1 MKLRIATRR
10 SNLALVQTRWVG
22 EQLRRHFPE
31 LAVEEVHVQTKGDRI
46 QDRPLAQ
53 VGGKGLF
60 VSEVEA
66 VVVRG
71 EADFAVHSLK
81 DVPGDVPLAEGMGI
95 LCVPVREDPRDVL
108 VTVDGTDLASLKL
121 GAKVGTTSRR
131 RVVQL
136 QRQRP
141 DLGFVPLRGNIETRI
156 RKLRE
161 GHCDAIVLAAAGLA
175 RTGLL
180 DETPHAVL
188 PPDICLPAVGQGA
201 LAIEGALG
209 NETLREQLKAIEDPT
224 TRIQITAERAMLQK
238 LEGNCHSSIA
248 GHANAAEGRL
258 KLDAMVASYDGDR
271 MLSATSDTYL
281 DLTSPDAIEQA
292 HQLGEEVADHL
303 LSQGARELIRQAEV
317 AAVQNQLISNSAA
330 DGGG

>member
-1 MKLRIATRR
+1 MKLRIATRA
-10 SNLALVQTRWVG
+10 SNLALVQTRWVAT
-22 EQLRRHFPE
+22 QLRAHFSDLE
-31 LAVEEVHVQTKGDRI
+31 IEEVHVRTKGDRI
-46 QDRPLAQ
+46 QDRPLAE

-95 LCVPVREDPRDVL
+95 LSVPVREDPRDVL
-108 VTVDGTDLASLKL
+108 LTVDGIDLASLPR

-161 GHCDAIVLAAAGLA
+161 GQCDAIVLAAAGLA
-175 RTGLL
+175 RTGVLH
-180 DETPHAVL
+180 ETPHVVL
-188 PPDICLPAVGQGA
+188 PPELCLPAVGQGA
-201 LAIEGALG
+201 LAIEGALDDDS
-209 NETLREQLKAIEDPT
+209 LRSALAAIEDPT
-224 TRIQITAERAMLQK
+224 SRIQIAAERAMLQK

-248 GHANAAEGRL
+248 GHASATDGRL
-258 KLDAMVASYDGDR
+258 KLEAMVASYDGDR

-281 DLTSPDAIEQA
+281 DLNSADARARA
-292 HQLGEEVADHL
+292 HELGEDVAEQL
-303 LSQGARELIRQAEV
+303 LTQGARELIRDAEV
-317 AAVQNQLISNSAA
+317 AAVQAQLTSN
-330 DGGG
+330 

>member
-1 MKLRIATRR
+1 MRLRIATRG

-22 EQLRRHFPE
+22 EQLRGHFPD
-31 LAVEEVHVQTKGDRI
+31 LVVEEVHVRTQGDRI

-71 EADFAVHSLK
+71 AADFAVHSLK

-95 LCVPVREDPRDVL
+95 LAVPVREDPRDVL
-108 VTVDGTDLASLKL
+108 ITIDGTDLASLKR
-121 GAKVGTTSRR
+121 GAQVGTTSRR

-156 RKLRE
+156 RKLHE
-161 GHCDAIVLAAAGLA
+161 GHCDAVVLAAAGLA
-175 RTGLL
+175 RTGVL
-180 DETPHAVL
+180 DRTPHSVL
-188 PPDICLPAVGQGA
+188 SPDICLPAVGQGA
-201 LAIEGALG
+201 LAIEGALNNG
-209 NETLREQLKAIEDPT
+209 TLQEQLKAIEDPT
-224 TRIQITAERAMLQK
+224 ARIQITAERAMLRK

-248 GHANAAEGRL
+248 GYASAADGRL
-258 KLDAMVASYDGDR
+258 KLEAMVASYDGDQ

-281 DLTSPDAIEQA
+281 DLTSADAIEQA
-292 HQLGEEVADHL
+292 HHLGEEVADHL
-303 LSQGARELIRQAEV
+303 LSQGARDLIRQAEL
-317 AAVQNQLISNSAA
+317 AAMQNQLISN
-330 DGGG
+330 

>member
-1 MKLRIATRR
+1 M
-10 SNLALVQTRWVG
+10 G
-22 EQLRRHFPE
+22 HFPG
-31 LAVEEVHVQTKGDRI
+31 LTIEEVHVRTQGDRI

-71 EADFAVHSLK
+71 AADFAVHSLK

-108 VTVDGTDLASLKL
+108 ITIDGTDLASLKR
-121 GAKVGTTSRR
+121 GATVGTTSRR

-175 RTGLL
+175 RTGVL
-180 DETPHAVL
+180 DKTPHAIL

-201 LAIEGALG
+201 LAIEGALS
-209 NETLREQLKAIEDPT
+209 NDALRQQLKAIEDPT

-248 GHANAAEGRL
+248 GHASAADGRL
-258 KLDAMVASYDGDR
+258 KLEAMVASYDGDQ

-281 DLTSPDAIEQA
+281 DLSSADAIKQA
-292 HQLGEEVADHL
+292 HELGEEVADHL
-303 LSQGARELIRQAEV
+303 LSRGAGDLILQAEL
-317 AAVQNQLISNSAA
+317 AAVQTQLISN
-330 DGGG
+330 

>member
-1 MKLRIATRR
+1 MKLRIATRG
-10 SNLALVQTRWVG
+10 SNLALVQTRWVAD
-22 EQLRRHFPE
+22 QLRRHVPG
-31 LAVEEVHVQTKGDRI
+31 LILEEVHVRTAGDRI

-95 LCVPVREDPRDVL
+95 LSVPVREDPHDVL
-108 VTVDGTDLASLKL
+108 LTVDGTDLASLKL
-121 GAKVGTTSRR
+121 GATVGTTSRR
-131 RVVQL
+131 RMVQL

-141 DLGFVPLRGNIETRI
+141 DLAFIPLRGNIETRM

-161 GHCDAIVLAAAGLA
+161 GQCDAIVLAAAGLA
-175 RTGLL
+175 RTGML
-180 DETPHAVL
+180 DRAPHVFL
-188 PPDICLPAVGQGA
+188 PQDVCLPAVGQGA
-201 LAIEGALG
+201 LAIEGALR
-209 NETLREQLKAIEDPT
+209 NEALCKQLKAIEDPT
-224 TRIQITAERAMLQK
+224 ARIQITAERAMLQK

-248 GHANAAEGRL
+248 GHASASDGRL
-258 KLDAMVASYDGDR
+258 KLEAMVASYDGDQ

-281 DLTSPDAIEQA
+281 DLGSPDAIERA
-292 HQLGEEVADHL
+292 RQLGDEVADHL
-303 LSQGARELIRQAEV
+303 LSRGADDLIRQAGL
-317 AAVQNQLISNSAA
+317 AALQNQLTSN
-330 DGGG
+330 

>member
-1 MKLRIATRR
+1 MKLRIATRG

-22 EQLRRHFPE
+22 EQIRRHFPG
-31 LAVEEVHVQTKGDRI
+31 LTIEEVQVRTKGDRI
-46 QDRPLAQ
+46 QDRPLAE

-71 EADFAVHSLK
+71 DADFAVHSLK

-95 LCVPVREDPRDVL
+95 LSVPVREDPRDVL
-108 VTVDGTDLASLKL
+108 LTVEGIELDSLKR

-141 DLGFVPLRGNIETRI
+141 DLTFVPLRGNIETRI

-161 GHCDAIVLAAAGLA
+161 GQCDAIVLAAAGLA
-175 RTGLL
+175 RTGVL
-180 DETPHAVL
+180 DKTPHAVL

-201 LAIEGALG
+201 LAIEGAIA
-209 NETLREQLKAIEDPT
+209 NETLLEQLKSIEDPT
-224 TRIQITAERAMLQK
+224 ARIQITAERAMLQK

-248 GHANAAEGRL
+248 GHASTEDGRL
-258 KLDAMVASYDGDR
+258 KLEAMVASYDGDR

-281 DLTSPDAIEQA
+281 DLAATDAIEQA
-292 HQLGEEVADHL
+292 HQLGEDVADHL
-303 LSQGARELIRQAEV
+303 LAQGAHDLIRQAEL
-317 AAVQNQLISNSAA
+317 AAVQNQLISN
-330 DGGG
+330 

>member
-1 MKLRIATRR
+1 VKLRIATRR

-22 EQLRRHFPE
+22 EQLHRHFPD
-31 LAVEEVHVQTKGDRI
+31 LTVEEVQVQTQGDRI
-46 QDRPLAQ
+46 QDRPLAE

-81 DVPGDVPLAEGMGI
+81 DVPGDVPLADGMGI
-95 LCVPVREDPRDVL
+95 LSVPVREDPRDAL
-108 VTVDGTDLASLKL
+108 LTTDGIDLDSLKR

-141 DLGFVPLRGNIETRI
+141 DLAFVPLRGNIETRI

-175 RTGLL
+175 RTGVLE
-180 DETPHAVL
+180 DTPHVVL
-188 PPDICLPAVGQGA
+188 SPDICLPAVGQGA
-201 LAIEGALG
+201 LAIEGALS
-209 NETLREQLKAIEDPT
+209 NAALRAQLKAIEDPT
-224 TRIQITAERAMLQK
+224 ARIQVTAERAMLQK

-248 GHANAAEGRL
+248 GHAVAAEGRL

-281 DLTSPDAIEQA
+281 DLASPDVIERA

-303 LSQGARELIRQAEV
+303 LSQGARELIRQAEL
-317 AAVQNQLISNSAA
+317 AAVQNQLISN
-330 DGGG
+330 

>member
-1 MKLRIATRR
+1 MRLRIATRR

-22 EQLRRHFPE
+22 AQLRKHFPE
-31 LAVEEVHVQTKGDRI
+31 LSVEEVHVKTKGDRI
-46 QDRPLAQ
+46 QDRPLAL

-95 LCVPVREDPRDVL
+95 LSVPVREDPRDVL
-108 VTVDGTDLASLKL
+108 VTVDGIDLASVKR

-141 DLGFVPLRGNIETRI
+141 DLCFVPLRGNIETRI
-156 RKLRE
+156 RKLHE
-161 GHCDAIVLAAAGLA
+161 GQCDAIVLAAAGLA

-180 DETPHAVL
+180 AETPHVTL
-188 PPDICLPAVGQGA
+188 PTDLCLPAVGQGA
-201 LAIEGALG
+201 LAIEGPLA
-209 NETLREQLKAIEDPT
+209 NESLQVQLQSIEDLT
-224 TRIQITAERAMLQK
+224 ARIQITAERAMLQK

-248 GHANAAEGRL
+248 GHASTASGRL
-258 KLDAMVASYDGDR
+258 QLDAMVASYDGDQ
-271 MLSATSDTYL
+271 MLSAISDTYL
-281 DLTSPDAIEQA
+281 DLASSDAIETA
-292 HQLGEEVADHL
+292 HRLGEEVADQL
-303 LSQGARELIRQAEV
+303 LSQGARGLIEQAEL
-317 AAVQNQLISNSAA
+317 AAVRVQLISN
-330 DGGG
+330 

>member
-1 MKLRIATRR
+1 MKLRIATRG
-10 SNLALVQTRWVG
+10 SNLALVQTRWVA
-22 EQLRRHFPE
+22 EQLRHHFPD
-31 LAVEEVHVQTKGDRI
+31 LALEEVPVRTQGDRI
-46 QDRPLAQ
+46 QDRPLSH

-71 EADFAVHSLK
+71 DADFAVHSLK

-108 VTVDGTDLASLKL
+108 VTVDGVGLESLGR

-141 DLGFVPLRGNIETRI
+141 DLQFVPLRGNIETRI
-156 RKLRE
+156 RKLHE
-161 GHCDAIVLAAAGLA
+161 GQCDAIVLAAAGLA

-180 DETPHAVL
+180 AKTPHVVL
-188 PPDICLPAVGQGA
+188 PPELCLPAVGQGA
-201 LAIEGALG
+201 LAIEGRLADDP
-209 NETLREQLKAIEDPT
+209 LRAKLATIEDT
-224 TRIQITAERAMLQK
+224 ASRIQVTAERAMLQK

-248 GHANAAEGRL
+248 GHASATDGRL
-258 KLDAMVASYDGDR
+258 KLEAMVASYDGDQ
-271 MLSATSDTYL
+271 MLSATADTYL
-281 DLTSPDAIEQA
+281 DLGSADAAELA
-292 HQLGEEVADHL
+292 HALGEEVADHL
-303 LSQGARELIRQAEV
+303 LSQGARTLIRQAEL
-317 AAVQNQLISNSAA
+317 AAVQSQLTSN
-330 DGGG
+330 

>member
-1 MKLRIATRR
+1 MKLRIATRG

-22 EQLRRHFPE
+22 EQLRGHFPG
-31 LAVEEVHVQTKGDRI
+31 LTVEEVHVRTTGDRI

-71 EADFAVHSLK
+71 DADFAVHSLK

-95 LCVPVREDPRDVL
+95 LSVPVRQDPRDVL
-108 VTVDGTDLASLKL
+108 VTVDGTDLASLKR

-175 RTGLL
+175 RTGVL
-180 DETPHAVL
+180 DETPHVVL
-188 PPDICLPAVGQGA
+188 PPEICLPAVGQGA
-201 LAIEGALG
+201 LAIEGALSD
-209 NETLREQLKAIEDPT
+209 ETLRDQLKAIEDRPA
-224 TRIQITAERAMLQK
+224 RIQITAERAMLQK

-248 GHANAAEGRL
+248 GHASAADGRL
-258 KLDAMVASYDGDR
+258 KLEAMVASYDGDQ

-281 DLTSPDAIEQA
+281 DLASADAIERA
-292 HQLGEEVADHL
+292 RQLGEEVADHL
-303 LSQGARELIRQAEV
+303 LARGARDLIRQAEL
-317 AAVQNQLISNSAA
+317 AAVQNQLISN
-330 DGGG
+330 

>member
-1 MKLRIATRR
+1 
-10 SNLALVQTRWVG
+10 VG
-22 EQLRRHFPE
+22 QQLEAHFPE
-31 LAVEEVHVQTKGDRI
+31 LIVEEVRVRTEGDRI
-46 QDRPLAQ
+46 QDRPLAE

-95 LCVPVREDPRDVL
+95 LSVPVRQDPRDVL
-108 VTVDGTDLASLKL
+108 LTVDGTDLASLKR
-121 GAKVGTTSRR
+121 GARVGTTSRR

-161 GHCDAIVLAAAGLA
+161 GKCDAIVLAAAGLA
-175 RTGLL
+175 RTGVL
-180 DETPHAVL
+180 DETPHTVL
-188 PPDICLPAVGQGA
+188 PPDMCLPAVGQGA
-201 LAIEGALG
+201 LAIEGPLG
-209 NETLREQLKAIEDPT
+209 NDMLREALQAIEDRT
-224 TRIQITAERAMLQK
+224 ARIQITAERAMLQK

-248 GHANAAEGRL
+248 GHASTANGRL
-258 KLDAMVASYDGDR
+258 KLDAMVASYDGDQ
-271 MLSATSDTYL
+271 MLSAASDTYL
-281 DLTSPDAIEQA
+281 DLASTDAIERA

-303 LSQGARELIRQAEV
+303 LSQGAGDLIRQAQL
-317 AAVQNQLISNSAA
+317 AAVRNQLISN
-330 DGGG
+330 

>member
-1 MKLRIATRR
+1 VKLRIATRG

-22 EQLRRHFPE
+22 EQLRAHFPD
-31 LAVEEVHVQTKGDRI
+31 LVFEEVAVRTQGDRI

-71 EADFAVHSLK
+71 DADFAVHSLK
-81 DVPGDVPLAEGMGI
+81 DVPGDVPLADGMGI
-95 LCVPVREDPRDVL
+95 LSVPTREDPHDIL
-108 VTVDGTDLASLKL
+108 VTVDGIELESLKR

-161 GHCDAIVLAAAGLA
+161 GKCDAIVLAAAGLA

-180 DETPHAVL
+180 ERTPHVVL

-201 LAIEGALG
+201 LAIEGRLSDGPLRRRLG
-209 NETLREQLKAIEDPT
+209 TIEDT
-224 TRIQITAERAMLQK
+224 TARIQITAERAMLQK

-248 GHANAAEGRL
+248 GHASTANGRL
-258 KLDAMVASYDGDR
+258 KLEAMVASYDGDQ

-281 DLTSPDAIEQA
+281 DLGSANAVERAQ
-292 HQLGEEVADHL
+292 QLGEEVADHL
-303 LSQGARELIRQAEV
+303 LSQGAGALIRQAEL
-317 AAVQNQLISNSAA
+317 AALQNQLTSN
-330 DGGG
+330 

>member
-31 LAVEEVHVQTKGDRI
+31 LAVEEVHVQTQGDRI
-46 QDRPLAQ
+46 QDRPLAE

-95 LCVPVREDPRDVL
+95 LSVPVREDPRDAL
-108 VTVDGTDLASLKL
+108 LTTDGIDLGSLKR

-141 DLGFVPLRGNIETRI
+141 DLDFVPLRGNIETRI

-175 RTGLL
+175 RTGVLA
-180 DETPHAVL
+180 ETPHVVL
-188 PPDICLPAVGQGA
+188 APDICLPAVGQGA

-209 NETLREQLKAIEDPT
+209 NDALRSQLQTIEDST
-224 TRIQITAERAMLQK
+224 TRIRITAERAMLQK

-248 GHANAAEGRL
+248 GYANAAEGRL
-258 KLDAMVASYDGDR
+258 QLDAMVASYDGDR

-281 DLTSPDAIEQA
+281 DLEAPDAIERA
-292 HQLGEEVADHL
+292 HELGEEVAEHL
-303 LSQGARELIRQAEV
+303 LSQGARALIREAEL
-317 AAVQNQLISNSAA
+317 AAVRNQLISN
-330 DGGG
+330 

>member
-1 MKLRIATRR
+1 M
-10 SNLALVQTRWVG
+10 QTRWVG
-22 EQLRRHFPE
+22 EQLRRHFPG
-31 LAVEEVHVQTKGDRI
+31 LTVEEVHVQTQGDRI
-46 QDRPLAQ
+46 QDRPLAE

-95 LCVPVREDPRDVL
+95 LSVPVREDPRDVL
-108 VTVDGTDLASLKL
+108 VTVDGTDLGSLKR

-141 DLGFVPLRGNIETRI
+141 DLAFVPLRGNIETRI

-175 RTGLL
+175 RTGVLA
-180 DETPHAVL
+180 ETPHVGSSAGH
-188 PPDICLPAVGQGA
+188 LPARRRPGSAGHRGRA
-201 LAIEGALG
+201 SDD
-209 NETLREQLKAIEDPT
+209 TLRTHLKAIEDST

-248 GHANAAEGRL
+248 GHASAADGRL
-258 KLDAMVASYDGDR
+258 QLDAMVASYDGDR

-281 DLTSPDAIEQA
+281 DLSSPTRSSGRISWAKRSPST
-292 HQLGEEVADHL
+292 L
-303 LSQGARELIRQAEV
+303 LSQGARDLIRAGRARRCAESV
-317 AAVQNQLISNSAA
+317 DQQLSVVEAARSRGSGAPR
-330 DGGG
+330 

>member
-1 MKLRIATRR
+1 VKLRIATRG

-22 EQLRRHFPE
+22 AQLKRHFPDIS
-31 LAVEEVHVQTKGDRI
+31 LDEVHVRTTGDRI
-46 QDRPLAQ
+46 QDRPLAH

-71 EADFAVHSLK
+71 DADFAVHSLK
-81 DVPGDVPLAEGMGI
+81 DVPGDVPLADGMGI
-95 LCVPVREDPRDVL
+95 LSVPVREDPRDVL
-108 VTVDGTDLASLKL
+108 LTIDGADLASLKR

-161 GHCDAIVLAAAGLA
+161 GQCDAIVLAAAGLS
-175 RTGLL
+175 RIGVL
-180 DETPHAVL
+180 DETPHWIL
-188 PPDICLPAVGQGA
+188 PPEICLPAVGQGA
-201 LAIEGALG
+201 LAIEGALSDLA
-209 NETLREQLKAIEDPT
+209 LRERLRAIEDPT
-224 TRIQITAERAMLQK
+224 ARIQITAERAMLQK

-248 GHANAAEGRL
+248 GHASAADGRL
-258 KLDAMVASYDGDR
+258 KLEAMVASYDGDQ
-271 MLSATSDTYL
+271 MICATSDTYL
-281 DLTSPDAIEQA
+281 DLDSADALEGAQR
-292 HQLGEEVADHL
+292 LGEEVGEHL
-303 LSQGARELIRQAEV
+303 LGQGASDLIRQAGV
-317 AAVQNQLISNSAA
+317 AAMQAQLTSN
-330 DGGG
+330 

>member
-1 MKLRIATRR
+1 MKLRIATRA

-22 EQLRRHFPE
+22 KQLSSHFPQ
-31 LAVEEVHVQTKGDRI
+31 LAIEEVHVKTKGDRI

-108 VTVDGTDLASLKL
+108 VTVDGTDLASLKR
-121 GAKVGTTSRR
+121 GATVGTTSRR

-141 DLGFVPLRGNIETRI
+141 DLSFVPLRGNIETRV

-161 GHCDAIVLAAAGLA
+161 GQCDAIVLAAAGLA
-175 RTGLL
+175 RTGVLA
-180 DETPHAVL
+180 ETPHWVL

-201 LAIEGALG
+201 LAIEGARSDRALHERLG
-209 NETLREQLKAIEDPT
+209 AIEDAIS
-224 TRIQITAERAMLQK
+224 RIQITAERAMLQK

-248 GHANAAEGRL
+248 GHASTEDGRL
-258 KLDAMVASYDGDR
+258 KLEAMVASYDGDR
-271 MLSATSDTYL
+271 MLSATADTYL
-281 DLTSPDAIEQA
+281 DLRSADAVERA
-292 HQLGEEVADHL
+292 HRLGEEVAEHL

-317 AAVQNQLISNSAA
+317 SAMQNQLISN
-330 DGGG
+330 

>member
-1 MKLRIATRR
+1 MKLRIATRS

-22 EQLRRHFPE
+22 EQLRRYFPE
-31 LAVEEVHVQTKGDRI
+31 LVLEEVHVRTEGDRI
-46 QDRPLAQ
+46 QDRPLAH

-71 EADFAVHSLK
+71 DADFAVHSLK
-81 DVPGDVPLAEGMGI
+81 DVPGDVPLAEGMSI
-95 LCVPVREDPRDVL
+95 LCVPVREDPHDVL
-108 VTVDGTDLASLKL
+108 ITVDGTDLASLKR

-141 DLGFVPLRGNIETRI
+141 DLRFVPLRGNIETRI

-161 GHCDAIVLAAAGLA
+161 GQCDAIVLAAAGLA
-175 RTGLL
+175 RTGVL
-180 DETPHAVL
+180 DGTPHVL
-188 PPDICLPAVGQGA
+188 LPQEICLPAVGQGA
-201 LAIEGALG
+201 LAIEGALHD
-209 NETLREQLKAIEDPT
+209 EALRERLKAIEDPT
-224 TRIQITAERAMLQK
+224 ARIQITAERAMLQK

-248 GHANAAEGRL
+248 GHASASHGRL
-258 KLDAMVASYDGDR
+258 KLEAMVASYDGDQ

-281 DLTSPDAIEQA
+281 DLDAADAIARA

-303 LSQGARELIRQAEV
+303 LSRGADDLIRQAGL
-317 AAVQNQLISNSAA
+317 AAVQSQLTSN
-330 DGGG
+330 

>member
-1 MKLRIATRR
+1 MKLRIATRG

-22 EQLRRHFPE
+22 EQLRAHFPD
-31 LAVEEVHVQTKGDRI
+31 LVFEEVAVRTQGDRI

-71 EADFAVHSLK
+71 DADFAVHSLK
-81 DVPGDVPLAEGMGI
+81 DVPGDVPLADGMGI
-95 LCVPVREDPRDVL
+95 LSVPTREDPHDIL
-108 VTVDGTDLASLKL
+108 VTVDGIELESLKR

-161 GHCDAIVLAAAGLA
+161 GKCDAIVLAAAGLA

-180 DETPHAVL
+180 ERTPHVVL

-201 LAIEGALG
+201 LAIEGRLSDGPLRRRLG
-209 NETLREQLKAIEDPT
+209 AIEDT
-224 TRIQITAERAMLQK
+224 TARIQITAERAMLQK

-248 GHANAAEGRL
+248 GHASTANGRL
-258 KLDAMVASYDGDR
+258 KLEAMVASYDGDQ

-281 DLTSPDAIEQA
+281 DLDSANAVERAQ
-292 HQLGEEVADHL
+292 QLGEEVADHL
-303 LSQGARELIRQAEV
+303 LSQGAGALIRQAEL
-317 AAVQNQLISNSAA
+317 AALQNQLTSN
-330 DGGG
+330 

>member
-1 MKLRIATRR
+1 MKLRIATRG

-22 EQLRRHFPE
+22 SQLRTHFPDLE
-31 LAVEEVHVQTKGDRI
+31 IEEVHVKTKGDRI
-46 QDRPLAQ
+46 QDRPLAH

-71 EADFAVHSLK
+71 DADLAVHSLK

-95 LCVPVREDPRDVL
+95 LSVPVREDPRDVL
-108 VTVDGTDLASLKL
+108 VTIDGVDLESLKR

-141 DLGFVPLRGNIETRI
+141 DLAFVPLRGNIETRV

-161 GHCDAIVLAAAGLA
+161 GQCDAIVLAAAGLA
-175 RTGLL
+175 RTGVL
-180 DETPHAVL
+180 DETPHVLL

-201 LAIEGALG
+201 LAIEGALAD
-209 NETLREQLKAIEDPT
+209 ERLRDQLRAIEDPT
-224 TRIQITAERAMLQK
+224 ARIQITAERAMLQK

-248 GHANAAEGRL
+248 GHASAADGRL
-258 KLDAMVASYDGDR
+258 KLEAMVASYDGDQ
-271 MLSATSDTYL
+271 MLSAASDTYL
-281 DLTSPDAIEQA
+281 DLGAADAVARA
-292 HQLGEEVADHL
+292 HVLGEDVAEHL
-303 LSQGARELIRQAEV
+303 LSQGARDLIRQAGVE
-317 AAVQNQLISNSAA
+317 AMRSQLTSN
-330 DGGG
+330 

>member
-1 MKLRIATRR
+1 MKLRIATRG

-22 EQLRRHFPE
+22 ARLRSHFPE
-31 LAVEEVHVQTKGDRI
+31 LSVEEVQVKTKGDRI

-108 VTVDGTDLASLKL
+108 VTVDGTDLASLKR
-121 GAKVGTTSRR
+121 GATVGTTSRR

-141 DLGFVPLRGNIETRI
+141 DLGFVPLRGNIETRV
-156 RKLRE
+156 RKLHE
-161 GHCDAIVLAAAGLA
+161 GQCDAIVLAAAGLA
-175 RTGLL
+175 RTGVL
-180 DETPHAVL
+180 EKTPHSVL

-209 NETLREQLKAIEDPT
+209 DQSLRATLSTIEDT
-224 TRIQITAERAMLQK
+224 TSRIQITAERAMLQK

-248 GHANAAEGRL
+248 GHASTAEGRL
-258 KLDAMVASYDGDR
+258 KLEAMVASYDGDR

-281 DLTSPDAIEQA
+281 DLQSPDAIARA
-292 HQLGEEVADHL
+292 HELGEEVAEHL
-303 LSQGARELIRQAEV
+303 LSQGAHDLIRQAEV
-317 AAVQNQLISNSAA
+317 FAVQSQLTSN
-330 DGGG
+330 

>member
-1 MKLRIATRR
+1 MKLRIATRS

-22 EQLRRHFPE
+22 ASIRSHFPS
-31 LAVEEVHVQTKGDRI
+31 LDIEEVHVRTKGDRI

-71 EADFAVHSLK
+71 DADFAVHSLK

-108 VTVDGTDLASLKL
+108 VTVDGTELESLPR

-131 RVVQL
+131 RMVQL

-141 DLGFVPLRGNIETRI
+141 DLTFVPLRGNIETRV

-161 GHCDAIVLAAAGLA
+161 GQCDAIVLAAAGLS
-175 RTGLL
+175 RTGVLA
-180 DETPHAVL
+180 ETPHVVL

-201 LAIEGALG
+201 LAIEGALA
-209 NETLREQLKAIEDPT
+209 NDALRAQLQTIEDPT
-224 TRIQITAERAMLQK
+224 ARLQITAERAMLQQ

-248 GHANAAEGRL
+248 GHASVSEGRL
-258 KLDAMVASYDGDR
+258 RLEAMVASYDGDR
-271 MLSATSDTYL
+271 MLSAASDAYL
-281 DLTSPDAIEQA
+281 DLHEPDAMQRA
-292 HQLGEEVADHL
+292 HDLGEEVAEHL
-303 LSQGARELIRQAEV
+303 LSQGARDLIRQAEV
-317 AAVQNQLISNSAA
+317 EAMRTQLTSN
-330 DGGG
+330 

>member
-1 MKLRIATRR
+1 MKLRVATRG

-22 EQLRRHFPE
+22 AELRARFPE
-31 LAVEEVHVQTKGDRI
+31 LRVEEVHVRTKGDRI

-81 DVPGDVPLAEGMGI
+81 DVPGDVPLAEGMDI
-95 LCVPVREDPRDVL
+95 LSVPVREDPRDVL
-108 VTVDGTDLASLKL
+108 VTVDGVDLASLRR

-141 DLGFVPLRGNIETRI
+141 DLVFVPLRGNIETRI

-161 GHCDAIVLAAAGLA
+161 GQCDAVVLAAAGLA
-175 RTGLL
+175 RTGVL
-180 DETPHAVL
+180 ESTPHAIL
-188 PPDICLPAVGQGA
+188 PPELCLPAVGQGA
-201 LAIEGALG
+201 LAIEGPTSNG
-209 NETLREQLKAIEDPT
+209 VLRGQLATIEDRT
-224 TRIQITAERAMLQK
+224 ARAQVTAERAMLQK
-238 LEGNCHSSIA
+238 LQGNCHSSIA
-248 GHANAAEGRL
+248 GHASASEGRL
-258 KLDAMVASYDGDR
+258 TLDAMVASYDGDQ
-271 MLSATSDTYL
+271 MLSATSDAYVEL
-281 DLTSPDAIEQA
+281 SSDDALEQAQRLGEDVAGQLLAQGAGRLIREAALAAVRSQLTS
-292 HQLGEEVADHL
+292 
-303 LSQGARELIRQAEV
+303 
-317 AAVQNQLISNSAA
+317 N
-330 DGGG
+330 

>member
-1 MKLRIATRR
+1 MKLRIATRG

-22 EQLRRHFPE
+22 EQLRAHFPD
-31 LAVEEVHVQTKGDRI
+31 LVFEEVAVRTQGDRI

-71 EADFAVHSLK
+71 DADFAVHSLK
-81 DVPGDVPLAEGMGI
+81 DVPGDVPLADGMGI
-95 LCVPVREDPRDVL
+95 LSVPTREDPHDIL
-108 VTVDGTDLASLKL
+108 VTVDGIELESLKR

-161 GHCDAIVLAAAGLA
+161 GKCDAIVLAAAGLA

-180 DETPHAVL
+180 ERTPHVVL

-201 LAIEGALG
+201 LAIEGRLNDGPLRSRLG
-209 NETLREQLKAIEDPT
+209 AIEDT
-224 TRIQITAERAMLQK
+224 TARIQITAERAMLQK

-248 GHANAAEGRL
+248 GHASTANGRL
-258 KLDAMVASYDGDR
+258 KLEAMVASYDGDQ

-281 DLTSPDAIEQA
+281 DLDSANAVECAQ
-292 HQLGEEVADHL
+292 QLGEEVADHL
-303 LSQGARELIRQAEV
+303 LSQGAGALIRQAEL
-317 AAVQNQLISNSAA
+317 AALQNQLTSN
-330 DGGG
+330 

>member
-1 MKLRIATRR
+1 MKLRIATRG

-22 EQLRRHFPE
+22 SQLRSHFPDLE
-31 LAVEEVHVQTKGDRI
+31 IHEVQVKTKGDRI

-108 VTVDGTDLASLKL
+108 VTVDGIDLESLER

-141 DLGFVPLRGNIETRI
+141 DLSFVPLRGNIETRV

-161 GHCDAIVLAAAGLA
+161 GQCDAIVLAAAGLA
-175 RTGLL
+175 RTGAL
-180 DETPHAVL
+180 DDTPHVVR
-188 PPDICLPAVGQGA
+188 CV
-201 LAIEGALG
+201 
-209 NETLREQLKAIEDPT
+209 
-224 TRIQITAERAMLQK
+224 
-238 LEGNCHSSIA
+238 
-248 GHANAAEGRL
+248 
-258 KLDAMVASYDGDR
+258 
-271 MLSATSDTYL
+271 
-281 DLTSPDAIEQA
+281 
-292 HQLGEEVADHL
+292 
-303 LSQGARELIRQAEV
+303 
-317 AAVQNQLISNSAA
+317 
-330 DGGG
+330 